1 MRSSHGGSEPGGA
14 EPWGAL
20 TAAAQSLAGE
30 DVVGW
35 SDEQVRD
42 GMCALLAEV
51 NRLDAIVS
59 TVVASFETRG
69 LSERDGF
76 RTTRSWLM
84 AYGQMTQG
92 AASGWL
98 SRARLHRA
106 LPALSAAARNGEV
119 SVEHLR
125 RVDDLAGHV
134 GLDAVRDFDEILA
147 RLAATT
153 PPGDVELACGRIRAH
168 LDPDGAEPDPDAAQ
182 RRGLSI
188 ARVGSLLSVRGQ
200 LDLEGGATLMTAL
213 DALMQPPSADDP
225 RTAAQRRADAMVELA
240 RQALSGGTLPTVG
253 GVRPQ
258 LGLLL
263 TPATLMRA
271 RDEAGLP
278 QPRAA
283 AGDEN
288 PGDGPASGNAAG
300 FSVRDA
306 LECSGV
312 PPAPDLPWSSW
323 AGELPVAVA
332 QRLACDCEVWR
343 VVLDPVT
350 GLPLE
355 VGRAHRI
362 VPTWM
367 RKALHARDRV
377 CRWPGCAIPA
387 AWTQVHHLLAW
398 YYGGRT
404 DINNCLLLC
413 TFHHGLVHEGLPSN
427 QRWRIELDPETGEVH
442 VWRPNGEPYELGP
455 SRPFVPRGG

>member
-1 MRSSHGGSEPGGA
+1 M
-14 EPWGAL
+14 
-20 TAAAQSLAGE
+20 TAAAQALAGA

-42 GMCALLAEV
+42 GLCALLAEV
-51 NRLDAIVS
+51 NRLDAIVA

-69 LSERDGF
+69 VSERDGF

-84 AYGQMTQG
+84 AFGRMSQG

-98 SRARLHRA
+98 ARGRLHRA
-106 LPALSAAARNGEV
+106 LPALSAAALDGEV
-119 SVEHLR
+119 SAEQLR
-125 RVDDLAGHV
+125 TVGDLAGHV
-134 GLDAVRDFDEILA
+134 GLDAVRDVDAILA
-147 RLAATT
+147 GLAAAA
-153 PPGDVELACGRIRAH
+153 PPSDVELACRRIRAH
-168 LDPDGAEPDPDAAQ
+168 LDPDGAEPDPEAAQ

-188 ARVGSLLSVRGQ
+188 ARVGSLFSVRGR
-200 LDLEGGATLMTAL
+200 LDLEGGATLATAL
-213 DALMQPPSADDP
+213 DALTQPPSADDP

-240 RQALSGGTLPTVG
+240 RQALVGGTLPTVG

-263 TPATLMRA
+263 TPATLMSA
-271 RDEAGLP
+271 RDQAGLP
-278 QPRAA
+278 RPRPG
-283 AGDEN
+283 GDHDATT
-288 PGDGPASGNAAG
+288 PADGPAAG
-300 FSVRDA
+300 LSVRDGLDCA
-306 LECSGV
+306 GV

-343 VVLDPVT
+343 VVLDPAT

-367 RKALHARDRV
+367 RKALHARDRG
-377 CRWPGCAIPA
+377 CRWPGCTLPA
-387 AWTQVHHLLAW
+387 AWTQVHHLIAW
-398 YYGGRT
+398 YHGGHT

-413 TFHHGLVHEGLPSN
+413 TFHHGLVHEGLPAN
-427 QRWRIELDPETGEVH
+427 QRWRIELDPHTGEVH
-442 VWRPNGEPYELGP
+442 VWRPNGEPYELGL
-455 SRPFVPRGG
+455 SRAFVPRDG